1 MVFSDEVGIGRALS
15 ELRYQ
20 DPKVQE
26 LSRCTYTPAMS
37 TGAVRGRPGSVRR
50 VGVLGGTF
58 DPPHVGHLVTAI
70 DVLEQI
76 DLDVVL
82 MVVANEPW
90 QKVGSRTVTP
100 AAIRLEMVQR
110 AVEGIA
116 GVEASDIEVVR
127 GGPSYTVDTLDELA
141 RADPRVELH
150 LILGADAASLL
161 HTWHRPRDVAELCRV
176 VVVDRP
182 GTASAL
188 PDGFSGV
195 VLEVPRLEVS
205 STDLR
210 RRAAAGRSLRFLVA
224 DPVVSLIRE
233 LGLYREPG

>member
-1 MVFSDEVGIGRALS
+1 M
-15 ELRYQ
+15 
-20 DPKVQE
+20 KVLE
-26 LSRCTYTPAMS
+26 PDRCTYTPAMP
-37 TGAVRGRPGSVRR
+37 TGSAHRRPGAHRGPGAARR

-70 DVLEQI
+70 DVLEQLEL
-76 DLDVVL
+76 DLVL

-90 QKVGSRTVTP
+90 QKVGSRTITP
-100 AAIRLEMVQR
+100 AAIRLEMVRR
-110 AVEGIA
+110 AVEGVD

-127 GGPSYTVDTLDELA
+127 GGPSYTVDTLADLA
-141 RADPRVELH
+141 RSDPEAELH

-161 HTWHRPRDVAELCRV
+161 HTWHRPHDVAALCHL

-182 GTASAL
+182 GTASSL
-188 PDGFSGV
+188 PAGFAGV
-195 VLEVPRLEVS
+195 ALEVPRLEVS

-210 RRAAAGRSLRFLVA
+210 RRGAAGRSLRFLVA
-224 DPVVSLIRE
+224 DPVVSLVRE